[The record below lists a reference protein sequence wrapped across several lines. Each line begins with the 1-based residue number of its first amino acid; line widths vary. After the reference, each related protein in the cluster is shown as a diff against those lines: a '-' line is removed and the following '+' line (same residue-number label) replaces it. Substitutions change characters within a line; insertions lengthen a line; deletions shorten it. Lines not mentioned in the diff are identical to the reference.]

1 MGPAAGNGM
10 RNGTKK
16 VASERDQKRVR
27 DWSRAKLTFVGVVF
41 ALVLAGLWVR
51 AGYLQIVQ
59 GPDLARLALRQHMAS
74 ESDRGERGQI
84 FDRSGRL
91 LAKTV
96 EFSAVSVRPKELA
109 DLDATAN
116 QLGGILRIKPAW
128 IKKRLESSKPFVYIS
143 RRVDDKASAEIRQV
157 NLPGV
162 YLEAEHGRSYPNRH
176 LAGQVLGFVGMDDQG
191 LEGLELSFDDWLA
204 GSQAKYAVQR
214 DASGR
219 KLYFDAQGREL
230 QNLRGRDL
238 TLTIDSQ
245 IQFFAEEEL
254 AKAVTT
260 HNGKAGTCLVV
271 HVPTG
276 DILAWANYPFFNP
289 NAARNLN
296 PREGRNRSA
305 LDVVEPGST
314 MKPLVIAAALQERL
328 IKPDS
333 TFFCENGKFKV
344 GVRTIKDTHSYGDL
358 TVNKIIRWSSNIGA
372 AKIGMLLGPKRLHAY
387 FEKLGFGSPT
397 GLPLSGEGRGLVRS
411 LKDWQPID
419 TATASF
425 GQGVAVT
432 PIQLAQAFL
441 VLANDGVKKPLRLV
455 LDPPRKNPEEA
466 PVRVFDVEVARTV
479 QGMMREVVHEEKGTG
494 RVARIEGVEIGGKTG
509 TAQKASPTGGYG
521 DKYLA
526 SFVAFVPAETP
537 QYLVM
542 VLVDEPEPSHYGG
555 VVSAP
560 AVREVM
566 QKTLSYLGQ
575 MPDPVLLAGASGP
588 AAVSGAAAAKQAAG
602 GAGAG
607 QIPANVPPP
616 VIDDTLAEVVA
627 VPPGLTDSPAI
638 PNFAGMP
645 LRRVVEILVS
655 RGIVPKIEG
664 QGLVVT
670 RQSPAPGA
678 PWPGTEKR
686 QEFVLWLSRPS

>member
-1 MGPAAGNGM
+1 M

-41 ALVLAGLWVR
+41 ALVLTGLWVR

-91 LAKTV
+91 MAKTV
-96 EFSAVSVRPKELA
+96 EFTAVSVRPKELT
-109 DLDATAN
+109 DLDAAAN

-128 IKKRLESSKPFVYIS
+128 IKKKLESTKPFVYIS
-143 RRVDDKASAEIRQV
+143 RRVDDKASAEIRQA
-157 NLPGV
+157 NIPGV

-204 GSQAKYAVQR
+204 GRRAKYAVQR

-230 QNLRGRDL
+230 QNLRGHDL
-238 TLTIDSQ
+238 TLTLDSQ
-245 IQFFAEEEL
+245 IQYFAEEEL
-254 AKAVTT
+254 AKAVTAN
-260 HNGKAGTCLVV
+260 HGKAGTCLVV

-276 DILAWANYPFFNP
+276 EILAWANYPFFNP
-289 NAARNLN
+289 NASRNIN
-296 PREGRNRSA
+296 PKEGRNRSA

-314 MKPLVIAAALQERL
+314 MKPLIIAAALQEGL
-328 IKPDS
+328 VKPETS
-333 TFFCENGKFKV
+333 FFCENGKFKV
-344 GVRTIKDTHSYGDL
+344 GVSTIKDTHSYGDL
-358 TVNKIIRWSSNIGA
+358 TVSKIIRWSSNIGA

-387 FEKLGFGSPT
+387 FEKCGFGVPT
-397 GLPLSGEGRGLVRS
+397 GLPLSGEGKGLVRS

-419 TATASF
+419 TATVSF

-441 VLANDGVKKPLRLV
+441 ILANDGVKKPLKLV
-455 LDPPRKNPEEA
+455 LDPPQAAADAA
-466 PVRVFDVEVARTV
+466 PVRVFDAEVARTV
-479 QGMMREVVHEEKGTG
+479 QRMMREVVHEEKGTG
-494 RVARIEGVEIGGKTG
+494 RIAQIEGVEVGGKTG

-542 VLVDEPEPSHYGG
+542 VMVDEPEPSHYGG

-566 QKTLSYLGQ
+566 QKTLSYLGHA
-575 MPDPVLLAGASGP
+575 PDTGRLAKGAEQTP
-588 AAVSGAAAAKQAAG
+588 AAAAVADGQAAG
-602 GAGAG
+602 GKGSG
-607 QIPANVPPP
+607 QKTDILPPP
-616 VIDDTLAEVVA
+616 VIDDALAEVVA
-627 VPPGLTDSPAI
+627 VPPGLLDSPAI
-638 PNFAGMP
+638 PNFSGMP

-655 RGIVPKIEG
+655 KGIVPKIEG

-670 RQSPAPGA
+670 KQSPAPGA
-678 PWPGTEKR
+678 PWPGVEKN
-686 QEFVLWLSRPS
+686 QEFVLWLTRPS